1 MLYCTLT
8 YDDIVTDAIMKN
20 EISVQLCL
28 GVILKES
35 NLPSAN
41 RLALQNIDQ
50 AAGAALKLYASIHD
64 LDTNTSDVFTSVL
77 PKVQDKNLITSNEAK
92 AIMKLHKISDGI
104 TFSNSVVETL
114 VDEYITLV
122 KILLAHLHNYRATKA
137 QWAELVNNIRK
148 SL

>member
-1 MLYCTLT
+1 
-8 YDDIVTDAIMKN
+8 MKN
-20 EISVQLCL
+20 EIVAQLCL

-50 AAGAALKLYASIHD
+50 AASAALKLYASQHD

-77 PKVQDKNLITSNEAK
+77 PKAKDKNLIISSDAK
-92 AIMKLHKISDGI
+92 AIMKYHKISDEI
-104 TFSNSVVETL
+104 TYSDFVVETQV

-122 KILLAHLHNYRATKA
+122 KILLAYLHNYRASKA
-137 QWAELVNNIRK
+137 DWAEMVNNIRK

>member
-1 MLYCTLT
+1 
-8 YDDIVTDAIMKN
+8 MKN
-20 EISVQLCL
+20 EIVVQLCL

-50 AAGAALKLYASIHD
+50 AAGAALKLYASQHE

-77 PKVQDKNLITSNEAK
+77 PKLKDKNLIISSDAK
-92 AIMKLHKISDGI
+92 AIMKCHKISDEI
-104 TFSNSVVETL
+104 TFSNSVIETQA

-122 KILLAHLHNYRATKA
+122 KILLAYLHNYRASKA
-137 QWAELVNNIRK
+137 KWAEQVNNIRK

>member
-1 MLYCTLT
+1 
-8 YDDIVTDAIMKN
+8 MKN
-20 EISVQLCL
+20 EIATQLCL

-50 AAGAALKLYASIHD
+50 AAGAALKLYASQHEI
-64 LDTNTSDVFTSVL
+64 DTNASDVFTSVL
-77 PKVQDKNLITSNEAK
+77 PKIKAKNLIIESDAK
-92 AIMKLHKISDGI
+92 AIMKCHEISDEI
-104 TFSNSVVETL
+104 TFSNSVVETQV

-122 KILLAHLHNYRATKA
+122 KILLAYLHNYRATKA
-137 QWAELVNNIRK
+137 KWAELVNNIRK

>member
-1 MLYCTLT
+1 
-8 YDDIVTDAIMKN
+8 MKN
-20 EISVQLCL
+20 EIVVQLCL
-28 GVILKES
+28 GIILKES

-50 AAGAALKLYASIHD
+50 AASATLKLYASQHE

-77 PKVQDKNLITSNEAK
+77 PKLKDKNLIISSDVK
-92 AIMKLHKISDGI
+92 AIIKCHKISDEI
-104 TFSNSVVETL
+104 TFSDSVVETQV

-122 KILLAHLHNYRATKA
+122 KILLAHLHNYRASKA
-137 QWAELVNNIRK
+137 KWAEQVNNIRR

>member
-1 MLYCTLT
+1 
-8 YDDIVTDAIMKN
+8 MKN
-20 EISVQLCL
+20 EIAAQLCL

-41 RLALQNIDQ
+41 RLALENIDQ
-50 AAGAALKLYASIHD
+50 AAGAALKLYASKHEI
-64 LDTNTSDVFTSVL
+64 DTNMSDIFTSVL
-77 PKVQDKNLITSNEAK
+77 PKVKDKNLIISSDAN
-92 AIMKLHKISDGI
+92 AIMKCHKISDEI
-104 TFSNSVVETL
+104 TFSDSVVETQV

-137 QWAELVNNIRK
+137 KWAELANNIRK

>member
-1 MLYCTLT
+1 
-8 YDDIVTDAIMKN
+8 MKN
-20 EISVQLCL
+20 EIAAQLCL

-50 AAGAALKLYASIHD
+50 AAGTALKLYASQHE
-64 LDTNTSDVFTSVL
+64 LDTNMSDVFTSVL
-77 PKVQDKNLITSNEAK
+77 PKVKDKNLIISSDAN
-92 AIMKLHKISDGI
+92 AIMKCHKISDEI
-104 TFSNSVVETL
+104 TFSDSVVETQV

-137 QWAELVNNIRK
+137 KWAELVNNIRK

>member
-1 MLYCTLT
+1 
-8 YDDIVTDAIMKN
+8 MKN
-20 EISVQLCL
+20 EIVAQLCL

-50 AAGAALKLYASIHD
+50 AASAALKLYASQHEI
-64 LDTNTSDVFTSVL
+64 DTNTSDVFTSVL
-77 PKVQDKNLITSNEAK
+77 PKVKDKNLIISSDTK
-92 AIMKLHKISDGI
+92 DIMKFHKISDEI
-104 TFSNSVVETL
+104 TFSDSAVETQL

-122 KILLAHLHNYRATKA
+122 KILLAYLHNYRATKA
-137 QWAELVNNIRK
+137 KWTELVNNIRK

>member
-1 MLYCTLT
+1 
-8 YDDIVTDAIMKN
+8 MKN
-20 EISVQLCL
+20 EIAAQLCL

-50 AAGAALKLYASIHD
+50 AAGAVLKLYASQHEI
-64 LDTNTSDVFTSVL
+64 DTNTSDVFTSVL
-77 PKVQDKNLITSNEAK
+77 PEVKDKNLIINSDVK
-92 AIMKLHKISDGI
+92 AIMKCHKISDEI
-104 TFSNSVVETL
+104 TFSDSMVETQV

-122 KILLAHLHNYRATKA
+122 KILLAHLHNYRASKA
-137 QWAELVNNIRK
+137 KWAEQVNNIRR

>member
-1 MLYCTLT
+1 MY
-8 YDDIVTDAIMKN
+8 VIMKN
-20 EISVQLCL
+20 EIVAQLCL

-50 AAGAALKLYASIHD
+50 AAGTALKLYAFQHE
-64 LDTNTSDVFTSVL
+64 LDTNSSDVFTSVL
-77 PKVQDKNLITSNEAK
+77 PKVIDKNLIISSDAK
-92 AIMKLHKISDGI
+92 AIMKCHKISDEI
-104 TFSNSVVETL
+104 TFSNSVVETQV

-122 KILLAHLHNYRATKA
+122 KILLAHLHNYRSSKA
-137 QWAELVNNIRK
+137 KWTELVNNIKK

>member
-1 MLYCTLT
+1 
-8 YDDIVTDAIMKN
+8 MKN
-20 EISVQLCL
+20 EIVAQLCL

-50 AAGAALKLYASIHD
+50 AASATLKLYASQHE
-64 LDTNTSDVFTSVL
+64 LDTNSSDVFTSVL
-77 PKVQDKNLITSNEAK
+77 PKVKDKNLIISSDTK
-92 AIMKLHKISDGI
+92 AIMKCHKMSDEI
-104 TFSNSVVETL
+104 TFSNSVVETQV

-122 KILLAHLHNYRATKA
+122 KILLAHLHNYRETKA

>member
-1 MLYCTLT
+1 
-8 YDDIVTDAIMKN
+8 MKN
-20 EISVQLCL
+20 EIVAQLCL

-50 AAGAALKLYASIHD
+50 AAGAALKLYASQHE

-77 PKVQDKNLITSNEAK
+77 PKVKDKNLIISSDTK
-92 AIMKLHKISDGI
+92 AIMKCHKISDEI
-104 TFSNSVVETL
+104 TFSNSVVETQV

-122 KILLAHLHNYRATKA
+122 KILLAYLHNYRATKA
-137 QWAELVNNIRK
+137 KWAEQVNNIRR

>member
-1 MLYCTLT
+1 M
-8 YDDIVTDAIMKN
+8 IKN
-20 EISVQLCL
+20 EIVAQLCL

-50 AAGAALKLYASIHD
+50 AAGAALKLYASQHEI
-64 LDTNTSDVFTSVL
+64 DTNTSDVFTSVL
-77 PKVQDKNLITSNEAK
+77 PNLKDKNLIISSDVK
-92 AIMKLHKISDGI
+92 AIMKCHKISDEI
-104 TFSNSVVETL
+104 TFSDSVVETQV

-122 KILLAHLHNYRATKA
+122 KILLAHLHNYRASKA
-137 QWAELVNNIRK
+137 KWAEQVNNIRR